1 MGKIMNI
8 VLLSGGSGKRLW
20 PLSNDV
26 RSKQFIKIFH
36 PEKAEN
42 NNDGE
47 ALLESMVQRVYSQ
60 IKKIDADAKITIA
73 TSKAQV
79 SSIHNQLGDK
89 VSVCVEPTRRDTFPA
104 IALAASYLNDKLG
117 VSRNDAVIICPVDPY
132 VDDSYFECF
141 KELDKMVKSGDYNL
155 NLMGV
160 EPTYPSEKYGYIQ
173 PENKDHISKVSAFK
187 EKPDVE
193 TAQRYIDEGALWN
206 CGVFAFKLG
215 YILDRAHE
223 LIDFKDYQDLFDHY
237 GECQKISFDYA
248 VGEHEKSIGVVRFS
262 GSWKDIGSWNT
273 FAEEMHEKVIGKA
286 ELDDTC
292 ENSNVVNELNIP
304 IIAMGLKNMVVAASN
319 DGILVADKGQ
329 SSYIKPFVER
339 LDSRVRYAEKSWG
352 SFTIIDIQD
361 KALVIRIVLLPD
373 HKLHYHSHNH
383 RDEVWT
389 VMSGEGTV
397 ILDGEEILVGPGS
410 VVSIKAGQ
418 KHTVIA
424 KTELII
430 NEVQIGEEIS
440 VEDKVKYEFPSL

>member
-1 MGKIMNI
+1 MNI

-36 PEKAEN
+36 PENDSN
-42 NNDGE
+42 NE
-47 ALLESMVQRVYSQ
+47 LESMVQRVYSQ
-60 IKKIDADAKITIA
+60 IKKIDSDANITIA
-73 TSKAQV
+73 TSKTQV

-104 IALAASYLNDKLG
+104 IALAASYLSDKLG
-117 VSRNDAVIICPVDPY
+117 VDRDDAVIICPVDPY

-173 PENKDHISKVSAFK
+173 PETKEHISKVSAFK

-193 TAQRYIDEGALWN
+193 TAQKYIDEGALWN

-223 LIDFKDYQDLFDHY
+223 LIEFKDYQDLFDHY
-237 GECQKISFDYA
+237 GDCKKISFDYA
-248 VGEHEKSIGVVRFS
+248 VGEHENSIGVVRFS

-273 FAEEMHEKVIGKA
+273 FAEEMHEKIIGKA
-286 ELDDTC
+286 DMDDTC
-292 ENSNVVNELNIP
+292 ENSNIVNELNVP
-304 IIAMGLKNMVVAASN
+304 IIAMGLKNMIVAASN
-319 DGILVADKGQ
+319 DGILVADKTQ
-329 SSYIKPFVER
+329 SSYIKPFVEK
-339 LDSRVRYAEKSWG
+339 LDNQVRYAEKSWG
-352 SFTIIDIQD
+352 SFTIVDIQD
-361 KALVIRIVLLPD
+361 KALVIRIVLLPE
-373 HKLHYHSHNH
+373 HKLHYHSHDH

-397 ILDGEEILVGPGS
+397 ILDDKMIEIKPGS

-424 KTELII
+424 KTELVI
-430 NEVQIGEEIS
+430 NEVQIGDEIS
-440 VEDKVKYEFPSL
+440 VEDKTKYEFPEA

>member
-1 MGKIMNI
+1 MNI

-36 PEKAEN
+36 PENAEN

-104 IALAASYLNDKLG
+104 IALAACYLKDKLG
-117 VSRNDAVIICPVDPY
+117 VSRDEAVIICPVDPY

-141 KELDKMVKSGDYNL
+141 KELDKMVKAGDYNL

-237 GECQKISFDYA
+237 GDCKKISFDYA

-329 SSYIKPFVER
+329 SSYIKPFVEK

-397 ILDGEEILVGPGS
+397 ILDGEEILVSPGS

-440 VEDKVKYEFPSL
+440 AEDKVKYEFPNA